1 LSFIFMGIFSQFSV
15 ARELLQQGD
24 LEQSLAEVDR
34 VVGLFGKS
42 VEALELQVEI
52 RGAIVAKNRSPEE
65 EAQIW
70 YNRLRSKAVDCNN
83 SGQYEK
89 ALELVEEF
97 LTCNPHDS
105 HAWYV
110 KGYALHGS
118 GCYEGAVVAFDVAL
132 SCQCP
137 YYATWNNRGITL
149 DNLGQYEAAIK
160 SYDRA
165 LVIKPDDWEA
175 WNNRGV
181 SLVNLGQYEA
191 AIASFDQALQI
202 KPNHHEAWSNRGMS
216 LVDLGQYEAAIAS
229 YDNALAIKPDD
240 QEAWNNRGG
249 SLSNL
254 GQYEA
259 AITCFDQALQIK
271 PDYHNAWLNRGVVL
285 RDLGQYE
292 AAITCFDQALQIKPD
307 YAATCYGRGITL
319 INLGQYEAAITCFDQ
334 ALQIKPDY
342 YDAWFNRGI
351 ALANLGQYEAAITCF
366 DQALQLKP
374 DYYDAWFNRGIALAN
389 LGQYEA
395 AIACFD
401 QALKVKLDDHQAW
414 VNRGTAFCLLS
425 NVNLLKLTIR
435 EQIRRQNLERPLQKS
450 HIEALRE
457 ALPHIPQN
465 TIGFGEIHLALGD
478 AYLKH
483 NRSSNPRPQWRDAKR
498 SYNIALKNLP
508 ETTHR
513 KDYLSALWGFC
524 HTSLLVDD
532 ETSLT
537 LDALLR
543 KGTEICDRLILEA
556 HPDQQDEL
564 SRTLPN
570 FNELTVD
577 FHLSQGDNIAAIETA
592 EADKNGLMQWL
603 LPVPGTANYA
613 EMRETIG
620 PDTAIVYWYLGA
632 NAIATFVIR
641 ADQVEPIVVTE
652 FDREISLK
660 TRDRLDEWIKTWN
673 KNYTVH
679 RQKSKES
686 NISKNSDWQ
695 NTLPTELESLAEIL
709 NIPALLPHLQNIQN
723 LILVPHRDL
732 HRFPLHSFFPKTN
745 ITHLPSLHLG
755 RHLRPAAALTPNL
768 LNVVAPDHADLD
780 PLPDA
785 AIESHTLD
793 RMLKIRQI
801 TTTQLTQA
809 THHTLT
815 QALTQPHNILHFN
828 GHAGYNDTNPKLS
841 SLGLQGDD
849 RLTTTDLTKLPSLS
863 HYNLIT
869 LTSCETAITGNQT
882 ITAEYV
888 GLVSGFLGHGIPHIL
903 STLWTIESA
912 ASALFILQFY
922 RQILKGKSPA
932 QALTHSQTWMRTVTN
947 RQLHRHYGYWIDRR
961 PKQGDRIRP
970 LLRTERIKL
979 GTMEPQQTPYSH
991 PYYWAAFILS
1001 GRG

>member
-1 LSFIFMGIFSQFSV
+1 MDTFSRFSV
-15 ARELLQQGD
+15 ARELWQQGD
-24 LEQSLAEVDR
+24 LEQALVEVDQ

-52 RGAIVAKNRSPEE
+52 REAIVAKNRSPEE
-65 EAQIW
+65 EARIW
-70 YNRLRSKAVDCNN
+70 FDRLRSKAVDCNN

-137 YYATWNNRGITL
+137 YYAAWNNRGITL

-229 YDNALAIKPDD
+229 YDHALAIKPDD
-240 QEAWNNRGG
+240 EEAWNNRGG

-259 AITCFDQALQIK
+259 AIA
-271 PDYHNAWLNRGVVL
+271 
-285 RDLGQYE
+285 
-292 AAITCFDQALQIKPD
+292 CFDQALQIKPD
-307 YAATCYGRGITL
+307 YAAACYGRGITL
-319 INLGQYEAAITCFDQ
+319 VNLGQYEAAIACFDQ

-351 ALANLGQYEAAITCF
+351 ALANLGQYEAAI
-366 DQALQLKP
+366 
-374 DYYDAWFNRGIALAN
+374 
-389 LGQYEA
+389 
-395 AIACFD
+395 ACFD
-401 QALKVKLDDHQAW
+401 QALKIKLDDHQAW

-425 NVNLLKLTIR
+425 NINLLKLPIR

-457 ALPHIPQN
+457 ALPHIPQD
-465 TIGFGEIHLALGD
+465 TTGFGKIHLALGD

-483 NRSSNPRPQWRDAKR
+483 NRSSNPRPQWRDTKR

-508 ETTHR
+508 EATHR
-513 KDYLSALWGFC
+513 KDHLSALWGFC
-524 HTSLLVDD
+524 NTSLLLGD
-532 ETSLT
+532 EIAPT

-543 KGTEICDRLILEA
+543 KGTEIRDRLILEA
-556 HPDQQDEL
+556 HPGQQDEL

-577 FHLSQGDNIAAIETA
+577 FHLSQNNPILALETA

-603 LPVPGTANYA
+603 ISGTANYS
-613 EMRETIG
+613 EMREMTV
-620 PDTAIVYWYLGA
+620 PDKAIVYWYLGA
-632 NAIATFVIR
+632 NAITTFVMR
-641 ADQVEPIVVTE
+641 ADQAELIVVTE

-660 TRDRLDEWIKTWN
+660 MRDRLDQWIKTWN
-673 KNYTVH
+673 KNYTAH

-686 NISKNSDWQ
+686 NSNQNSDWQ
-695 NTLPTELESLAEIL
+695 NTLPTELASLAEIL

-732 HRFPLHSFFPKTN
+732 HRLPLHHFFPQTH

-755 RHLRPAAALTPNL
+755 RHLRPSPALPQTL
-768 LNVVAPDHADLD
+768 LNIVAPDHTGLD

-785 AIESHTLD
+785 AIESHILD
-793 RMLKIRQI
+793 RLMQTRQI
-801 TTTQLTQA
+801 PVTTLTQA

-815 QALTQPHNILHFN
+815 TALTQPHSTLHFN

-841 SLGLQGDD
+841 SLGLQNDD
-849 RLTTTDLTKLPSLS
+849 TLTTIDLTQIPTLS
-863 HYNLIT
+863 QYNLIT
-869 LTSCETAITGNQT
+869 LPSCETAITGNQT
-882 ITAEYV
+882 ITSEYV
-888 GLVSGFLGHGIPHIL
+888 GLISGFLGHGIPHIL

-922 RQILKGKSPA
+922 RQILKGQSPA
-932 QALTHSQTWMRTVTN
+932 QALTHSQTWLQTVTN
-947 RQLHRHYGYWIDRR
+947 RQLRRHYDYWIDLL
-961 PKQGDRIRP
+961 PGNDRIRP
-970 LLRTERIKL
+970 FLKTARANL
-979 GTMEPQQTPYSH
+979 GTMEPNQTPYSH